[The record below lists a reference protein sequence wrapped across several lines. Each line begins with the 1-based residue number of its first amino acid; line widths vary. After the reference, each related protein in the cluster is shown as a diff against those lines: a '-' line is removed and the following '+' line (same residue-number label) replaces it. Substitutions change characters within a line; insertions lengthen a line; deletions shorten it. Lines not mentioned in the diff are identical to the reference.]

1 MATSSFESIRARAMW
16 RTCLASAFRTAL
28 ACSIVGV
35 ATLFGPECF
44 KTQVAFPA
52 FSYVTVILVV
62 TNATLGDT
70 LRSCWL
76 ALYATIQGVCPAIL
90 SLWLIGPGRLT
101 ASTTATA
108 VGLSAF
114 FVVLPENTHLIA
126 KRIALGQLVIVYVIG
141 YINGGKTEPIMHP
154 IHVAASTAVGVVAC
168 VLALLLPYPNLACCE
183 VKEKSRL
190 FVENAAERI
199 NLFVKAFS
207 AEDNTSALALILQA
221 KSLVNNGPK
230 LLQAIKSKQES
241 MKWERFPFKF
251 LRSYGDNPGDKF
263 QEIQTPLRGMQIALE
278 NSPPFPVGILNTE
291 LKDGLEKLGD
301 HISKQIK
308 NMSLIESATVPESDA
323 HDAEKFLQTLQTIQP
338 TKKDLPSLFF
348 IFCLK
353 NLLSKPIFPLS
364 SKKESI
370 GSNKQVDQE
379 EFMRKTW
386 NNLAITI
393 NSRRFMAAFKCSLSL
408 GFAILFGSI
417 YSKENGFWAGLPVA
431 ISLAATREATFK
443 VANIKAQ
450 GTVLGTVY
458 GVLGCFLFERFVQIR
473 FLSLLPW
480 FIVSSFLSRSRMY
493 GQAGGISA
501 VIGAVLILGRQ
512 GFGPPSEFAIARI
525 TETFIGLSCSIMVE
539 ILFHPTRASTLTK
552 IQLSNS
558 FKILHEGIDSI
569 TLSSSNKNSLDE
581 SLTKLKFHI
590 NELGK
595 FIAEAEAEPNFWFL
609 PFSSACYGKLIGSLS
624 KMVEYLHFGS
634 QALRFLEQQSTS
646 TSIDSNVWKAIVNK
660 LDADLM
666 LFKDLI
672 GTSTKCFEEVSS
684 VKSLAV
690 LDKEFEKK
698 KNSIDIELG
707 KSSSYN
713 TRSSSDEDGNE
724 KNLSSYIQHSNELV
738 DVMVNGGNK
747 SELVLSLS
755 ALGFCMESLVKETKE
770 MEKAIKE
777 LVQWENPSC
786 HVNLYDISC
795 KVRALA
801 NTETN

>member
-1 MATSSFESIRARAMW
+1 MATSSFESIRARAVW

-52 FSYVTVILVV
+52 FSYVTVILII

-70 LRSCWL
+70 LRCCWL
-76 ALYATIQGVCPAIL
+76 ALYATVQGVCPAIL
-90 SLWLIGPGRLT
+90 SLWLIGPARLM
-101 ASTTATA
+101 ASTTAIA
-108 VGLSAF
+108 VALSAF
-114 FVVLPENTHLIA
+114 VVVLPENTHLIA

-141 YINGGKTEPIMHP
+141 YINGGKTEPVMHP
-154 IHVAASTAVGVVAC
+154 IHVAASTAVGVGAC

-190 FVENAAERI
+190 FVENASERI

-207 AEDNTSALALILQA
+207 AEDKESALALISQA

-251 LRSYGDNPGDKF
+251 LRPYGDNPGNKF
-263 QEIQTPLRGMQIALE
+263 EEIQTPLRGMEIALE
-278 NSPPFPVGILNTE
+278 KSPPFPLDILNSE
-291 LKDGLEKLGD
+291 LKDGLETLSE
-301 HISKQIK
+301 HISKQVK
-308 NMSLIESATVPESDA
+308 NISLESATVPESNA
-323 HDAEKFLQTLQTIQP
+323 ENAEKFLQTLQTIQP

-348 IFCLK
+348 LFCLK
-353 NLLSKPIFPLS
+353 LLLNKPTFLS
-364 SKKESI
+364 SKKESK
-370 GSNKQVDQE
+370 KQDE
-379 EFMRKTW
+379 EERYMRKTW
-386 NNLAITI
+386 TNLAITI
-393 NSRRFMAAFKCSLSL
+393 NSRRFMAAFKLSLSL
-408 GFAILFGSI
+408 GLAIFFGSI
-417 YSKENGFWAGLPVA
+417 YSKDNGFWAGLPVA

-443 VANIKAQ
+443 VANVKAQ

-458 GVLGCFLFERFVQIR
+458 GVLGCFLFERFVQTR

-501 VIGAVLILGRQ
+501 VIGAVLILGRK

-539 ILFHPTRASTLTK
+539 ILLQPTRASTLAK
-552 IQLSNS
+552 IQLSKS
-558 FKILHEGIDSI
+558 FGILHECIDSI
-569 TLSSSNKNSLDE
+569 SFSSYSKNSLEE
-581 SLTKLKFHI
+581 SQKKLKFHV

-595 FIAEAEAEPNFWFL
+595 FIAEADAEPNFWFL
-609 PFSSACYGKLIGSLS
+609 PFSNACYGKLMGSLS
-624 KMVEYLHFGS
+624 KMVEYLLFGS
-634 QALRFLEQQSTS
+634 QALRFLEQESEK
-646 TSIDSNVWKAIVNK
+646 IDNNMWKTIVKK

-672 GTSTKCFEEVSS
+672 GSYTKCFEEVSL
-684 VKSLAV
+684 VKSLVV

-698 KNSIDIELG
+698 KVAIDLELG
-707 KSSSYN
+707 KLPTPYN
-713 TRSSSDEDGNE
+713 IRSSSEEEIE
-724 KNLSSYIQHSNELV
+724 KNLVSFLQHSNEVV
-738 DVMVNGGNK
+738 DVILKGGKNDEK
-747 SELVLSLS
+747 LKGDLVLSLS
-755 ALGFCMESLVKETKE
+755 AFGFCMDNLVKETKE
-770 MEKAIKE
+770 IEKGIKE